1 MMKTTPE
8 QIGILELI
16 PQRAPMVMVDRL
28 VKVGEG
34 SATSEFVVRSEN
46 IFVEKGLFREEGVLE
61 NIAQTAAAM
70 NGYRELTEGGHVG
83 NGYIGG
89 VKNLE
94 VLFLPRIGETVTT
107 MVTETHRVMD
117 ASVLN
122 GESRVGDRVVARC
135 ELKVFTPHL

>member
-1 MMKTTPE
+1 MNRTPD
-8 QIGILELI
+8 QIGILKLI

-28 VKVGEG
+28 VHVGDRT
-34 SATSEFVVRSEN
+34 ATSEFEVTNEN

-61 NIAQTAAAM
+61 NIAQTAAAL
-70 NGYRELTEGGHVG
+70 NGYRSLSEGSRVS

-94 VLFLPRIGETVTT
+94 VLSLPGVGETITT
-107 MVTETHRVMD
+107 RVIETHRVLD
-117 ASVLN
+117 AGILS

-135 ELKVFTPHL
+135 ELKVFTPQL